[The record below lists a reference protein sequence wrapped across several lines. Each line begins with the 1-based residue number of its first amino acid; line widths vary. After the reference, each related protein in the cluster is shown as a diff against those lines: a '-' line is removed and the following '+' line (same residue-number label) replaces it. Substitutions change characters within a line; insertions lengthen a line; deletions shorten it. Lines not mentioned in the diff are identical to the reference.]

1 MVEYRCPTC
10 GKPVLPNFRF
20 CKSCGARLPK
30 DLFRKK
36 EQQNN
41 RSSSIHS
48 STMNADEKEISSQ
61 EIEPIDPAI
70 VHALAVK
77 GRLKIIDQEMEEIL
91 EEIENLEERVKVGLV
106 PKEDAKKRVNELNKR
121 FVELKISKKKISK
134 GSASIPIFD
143 LLDRKETAK
152 ERLDKLEDLRKE
164 KSISQ
169 KTYEKMNREYKEAI
183 ANSEEQITQEIVKM
197 EYWKDQL
204 IKELQEK
211 RDTLETLFVRKS
223 TGELTEEE
231 YNSEKEDLTEE
242 IKNWEA
248 AIEELKKLLRKI
260 K

>member
-36 EQQNN
+36 EKQNN
-41 RSSSIHS
+41 RPSSMHS
-48 STMNADEKEISSQ
+48 STMHSDEKSSSQ

-91 EEIENLEERVKVGLV
+91 EEIENLEERVKVELV
-106 PKEDAKKRVNELNKR
+106 PKEDAKERVNELNKR

-134 GSASIPIFD
+134 GGASIPIFE
-143 LLDRKETAK
+143 LIDRKETAK
-152 ERLDKLEDLRKE
+152 ERLSKLEDLRKE

-169 KTYEKMNREYKEAI
+169 KTYEKMNREYKESI
-183 ANSEEQITQEIVKM
+183 ADAEEKITHEIVKM

-204 IKELQEK
+204 VKELQEK

-231 YNSEKEDLTEE
+231 YNEEKEDLTEK

-248 AIEELKKLLRKI
+248 AIEELKKLLRKL